1 MKIYK
6 EDSSNEAWEFYR
18 KKYYENSNW
27 ELLDNFDFNS
37 IKTRYE
43 KDGKYKNETRKKLWL
58 KDDSKLKDS
67 FGELFCFSGERVFNF
82 DSQKYHL
89 RPIIEN
95 SQCNSPCELNKKEMC
110 LRLLKLCE
118 KFYFSKYNLSLLPVT
133 GGLNNLK
140 GSLFFDD
147 NGSIKF
153 SKDKQSGK
161 QLDRFDT
168 FIFVVNEY
176 YKDKEENTLLL
187 SCSKNKPNEPCLI
200 AFLETFKNVYDFCNK
215 LYQLYDRKLI
225 DMLIE
230 NGEKD
235 IITIND
241 VERYCQLALIFWA
254 TQM

>member
-1 MKIYK
+1 MKSYK

-27 ELLDNFDFNS
+27 ELLDNFDFNNK
-37 IKTRYE
+37 KTRYQ
-43 KDGKYKNETRKKLWL
+43 KDGKYKNVTRKKLWL
-58 KDDSKLKDS
+58 KDDSELKNS

-89 RPIIEN
+89 RQIIEN
-95 SQCNSPCELNKKEMC
+95 SQCELNKKEMC
-110 LRLLKLCE
+110 LRLLGICE
-118 KFYFSKYNLSLLPVT
+118 KFYFSKYNLSILPVT

-140 GSLFFDD
+140 GSLYFDD
-147 NGSIKF
+147 NGFIKF
-153 SKDKQSGK
+153 SRFKKSGK

-176 YKDKEENTLLL
+176 YKNENELLL
-187 SCSKNKPNEPCLI
+187 SYSKITVNEKCLI
-200 AFLETFKNVYDFCNK
+200 AFLDTFNDVYDFCNK
-215 LYQLYDRKLI
+215 LYQLDDRKFI
-225 DMLIE
+225 DFLMK
-230 NGEKD
+230 NGKKD
-235 IITIND
+235 IITIDD

>member
-18 KKYYENSNW
+18 KKYYVNCNW
-27 ELLDNFDFNS
+27 NLLNHFNFNN

-43 KDGKYKNETRKKLWL
+43 KDGKYINDTRKKLWL
-58 KDDSKLKDS
+58 KDDSELKDS

-82 DSQKYHL
+82 GIQEYHL
-89 RPIIEN
+89 KQIIEN
-95 SQCNSPCELNKKEMC
+95 SQCDLIKKEMC
-110 LRLLKLCE
+110 LRLLELCK
-118 KFYFSKYNLSLLPVT
+118 KFYFSNYNLSLLPVT

-140 GSLFFDD
+140 GSLLFDD
-147 NGSIKF
+147 NGFVKF
-153 SKDKQSGK
+153 SKVKQSGK

-176 YKDKEENTLLL
+176 YKNCNKLLL
-187 SCSKNKPNEPCLI
+187 SYSKNTVNEECLI
-200 AFLETFKNVYDFCNK
+200 AFLETFNDVYDFCNK

-225 DMLIE
+225 DILIE

-235 IITIND
+235 IITIYD
-241 VERYCQLALIFWA
+241 VERYCLLALNFWE